1 MVQHPLPDSL
11 ISMDEAMNYW
21 QNVAASVDGMLGGFP
36 SVSRIDL
43 QGSRS
48 FLAKLGIGKPRV
60 LRALEGGA
68 GIGRITKGLLLDVAE
83 TVDIIEPVA
92 KFTAGLVDTPGVG
105 QIHNIGLQEWQ
116 PQDVQYDLIWTQW
129 CAGQIPDVLLIQY
142 LERCA
147 SALAPAGI
155 IIVKENLS
163 TSGEDT
169 YDEVDSSVTRYV
181 CKSQPHHRIHAD
193 GAIRTDEGFRAIFEK
208 AGLAIVRAELQN
220 GFPKSL
226 LPVKMYA
233 LKPKG
238 Q

>member
-21 QNVAASVDGMLGGFP
+21 QNVSASVDGMLGGFP

-60 LRALEGGA
+60 PRALEGGA

-92 KFTAGLVDTPGVG
+92 KFTAALVDTPGVG
-105 QIHNIGLQEWQ
+105 QIHNIGLQDWQ
-116 PQDVQYDLIWTQW
+116 LQDIQYDLIWTQW

-147 SALAPAGI
+147 SALAPLGI
-155 IIVKENLS
+155 IVVKENLS

-169 YDEVDSSVTRYV
+169 YDKVDSSVTRN
-181 CKSQPHHRIHAD
+181 HAD
-193 GAIRTDEGFRAIFEK
+193 GEIRTDEGFRAIFEK
-208 AGLAIVRAELQN
+208 AGLEIIQAELQK

>member
-21 QNVAASVDGMLGGFP
+21 QNVSASVDGMLGGFP

-48 FLAKLGIGKPRV
+48 FLAKLGIGKTRIP
-60 LRALEGGA
+60 RALEGGA

-105 QIHNIGLQEWQ
+105 QIHNIGLQDWQ
-116 PQDVQYDLIWTQW
+116 PQDVQYGLIWTQW
-129 CAGQIPDVLLIQY
+129 CACQISDALLVKY

-147 SALAPAGI
+147 ACLSADGV
-155 IIVKENLS
+155 IVLKENLS
-163 TSGEDT
+163 TCGEST
-169 YDEVDSSVTRYV
+169 YDEVDSTVTRYAH
-181 CKSQPHHRIHAD
+181 KSRF
-193 GAIRTDEGFRAIFEK
+193 G
-208 AGLAIVRAELQN
+208 
-220 GFPKSL
+220 
-226 LPVKMYA
+226 
-233 LKPKG
+233 
-238 Q
+238 

>member
-21 QNVAASVDGMLGGFP
+21 QNVSASVDGMLGGFP

-60 LRALEGGA
+60 SRALEGGA

-105 QIHNIGLQEWQ
+105 QIHNIGLQDWQ
-116 PQDVQYDLIWTQW
+116 LQDIQYDLIWTQW

-147 SALAPAGI
+147 SALAPLGI
-155 IIVKENLS
+155 IVVKENLS

-169 YDEVDSSVTRYV
+169 YDKVDSSVT
-181 CKSQPHHRIHAD
+181 
-193 GAIRTDEGFRAIFEK
+193 RTDEGFRAIFEK
-208 AGLAIVRAELQN
+208 AGLEIIQAELQK

>member
-11 ISMDEAMNYW
+11 ISIDEAMNYW
-21 QNVAASVDGMLGGFP
+21 QNVSASVDGMLGGFP

-48 FLAKLGIGKPRV
+48 FLAKLGISRPRI

-68 GIGRITKGLLLDVAE
+68 GIGRVTKGLLLDVAE

-105 QIHNIGLQEWQ
+105 QIYNIGLQDWQ
-116 PQDVQYDLIWTQW
+116 PQDVQYDLIWAQW
-129 CAGQIPDVLLIQY
+129 CACQISDALLVKY
-142 LERCA
+142 LQRCA
-147 SALAPAGI
+147 ACLSADGVVVL
-155 IIVKENLS
+155 KENLS
-163 TSGEDT
+163 DCGEYT
-169 YDEVDSSVTRYV
+169 YDEVDSTVT
-181 CKSQPHHRIHAD
+181 
-193 GAIRTDEGFRAIFEK
+193 RTDEGFRAVFDK
-208 AGLAIVRAELQN
+208 AGLEIIQAELQK